1 MLFFF
6 FQSLCSDTDII
17 AFSLLSHILRAKDHR
32 RITEGSPK
40 ESRRAGAAE
49 YVTKESRRAGTAEYV
64 TKERRCFYSIFS
76 TAKVLYP
83 VWASQRSLFA
93 KRILYSGRSYRVG

>member
-1 MLFFF
+1 MRVFF
-6 FQSLCSDTDII
+6 FQSLCSGTYII

-40 ESRRAGAAE
+40 ESRRAGA
-49 YVTKESRRAGTAEYV
+49 AEYV

>member
-32 RITEGSPK
+32 RISERSP
-40 ESRRAGAAE
+40 
-49 YVTKESRRAGTAEYV
+49 KESRRAGTAEYV

-83 VWASQRSLFA
+83 VWASQGF
-93 KRILYSGRSYRVG
+93 

>member
-32 RITEGSPK
+32 RITEGKSASWR
-40 ESRRAGAAE
+40 SRVCDEGKSASWR
-49 YVTKESRRAGTAEYV
+49 SRVCDEGKTM
-64 TKERRCFYSIFS
+64 FL
-76 TAKVLYP
+76 LY
-83 VWASQRSLFA
+83 
-93 KRILYSGRSYRVG
+93 I